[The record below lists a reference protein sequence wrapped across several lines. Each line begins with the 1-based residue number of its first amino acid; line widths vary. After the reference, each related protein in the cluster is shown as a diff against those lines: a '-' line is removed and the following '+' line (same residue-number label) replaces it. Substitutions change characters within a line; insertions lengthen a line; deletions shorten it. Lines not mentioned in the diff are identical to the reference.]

1 MFIRQSAEFE
11 RILIFSF
18 SSFYF
23 AAAAVVVDVVVAARR
38 PPVFNPWAHQMT
50 IKSCRYGQLQKE
62 GLSGGNE
69 CRF

>member
-38 PPVFNPWAHQMT
+38 PPVFNP
-50 IKSCRYGQLQKE
+50 
-62 GLSGGNE
+62 
-69 CRF
+69 